1 MTLRLQRDI
10 ATIKNTLLQMSS
22 LVEEAVKSALLAC
35 QQQNPDL
42 ARLVI
47 ERDEEIDA
55 IQMKIDEYVL
65 ESLALQQPM
74 AVDLRFLTSAQQIAG
89 QLERVGDHAVNLS
102 EEIVYLMGKTGSVC
116 LLSPGLRDMATL
128 AVSMLA
134 DSINA
139 FVYGDSALA
148 REVRRRD
155 KRVDELYRHVFT
167 EEIISMQQG
176 SHEIVPGVYHII
188 LALNIERIADLATNI
203 AEDVIYLV
211 EGRLVRHDESE
222 VSEVSD
228 VHGKVKEEMDKEGIR
243 EKKGRPEPLECLE
256 RHAKYVCDAIDQS
269 MRAFTAYCDGDGE
282 GFRLYLEKTREL
294 EQAAD
299 LVKRNV
305 RSHLPRGVIM
315 PIDKFELFQYLNEQ
329 DDVANTA
336 EDIMDWL
343 SYRTVVIGE
352 PLKREYHRLY
362 SQCIDITGVLFEIIK
377 DARVYFQLG
386 DEEVRVRIKQGI
398 RRMRDEETKAD
409 GMEHRIKKVIFETYT
424 EDLFPVYF
432 LVRLVELIGRTADH
446 AVGAADVMRS
456 MIAR

>member
-10 ATIKNTLLQMSS
+10 STIKNTLLQMSS

-65 ESLALQQPM
+65 EALALQQPM

-102 EEIVYLMGKTGSVC
+102 EEIVHIMGKTGSVC
-116 LLSPGLRDMATL
+116 ILSPGLRDMANL

-148 REVRRRD
+148 REVRMRD

-167 EEIISMQQG
+167 EEITSMQQG
-176 SHEIVPGVYHII
+176 GHEIVPGVYLII

-222 VSEVSD
+222 VSD
-228 VHGKVKEEMDKEGIR
+228 VHGKAKKEMDKEGIC

-256 RHAKYVCDAIDQS
+256 RHAKYVCDALDHS
-269 MRAFTAYCDGDGE
+269 MRAFTAYCDGDSE

-305 RSHLPRGVIM
+305 RSHLPKGVIM

-352 PLKREYHRLY
+352 SLKREYHRLY
-362 SQCIDITGVLFEIIK
+362 SQCINITGMLFDIIK
-377 DARVYFQLG
+377 DARAYFQVG
-386 DEEVRVRIKQGI
+386 DEEVRVRMKREI

-409 GMEHRIKKVIFETYT
+409 GMEHRIKQIIFDTYA

>member
-1 MTLRLQRDI
+1 MTMRLQRDI
-10 ATIKNTLLQMSS
+10 AIIKNTLLQMSS

-35 QQQNPDL
+35 RKQDSDL
-42 ARLVI
+42 ARRVI
-47 ERDEEIDA
+47 EIDDEIDA

-65 ESLALQQPM
+65 ETLALQQPM
-74 AVDLRFLTSAQQIAG
+74 AVDLRFLTSAQQIAI

-102 EEIVYLMGKTGSVC
+102 EESVQLMSKTGSVC
-116 LLSPGLRDMATL
+116 ILSHGLRDMATL

-139 FVYGDSALA
+139 FVYGDSVLA

-176 SHEIVPGVYHII
+176 GHEILPGVYHII
-188 LALNIERIADLATNI
+188 QALNIERIADLATNI

-211 EGRLVRHDESE
+211 EGRIIRHNEAETSGIP
-222 VSEVSD
+222 
-228 VHGKVKEEMDKEGIR
+228 GKAGREMDKEGIC
-243 EKKGRPEPLECLE
+243 EKKGRPEPLESLE
-256 RHAKYVCDAIDQS
+256 RHAKYVIDALDQS
-269 MRAFTAYCDGDGE
+269 SHAFLAYCDGDRE
-282 GFRLYLEKTREL
+282 GFLRHLEKTREL

-343 SYRTVVIGE
+343 SYREVTIGE
-352 PLKREYHRLY
+352 PLRGEYHWLFI
-362 SQCIDITGVLFEIIK
+362 QCIGIAAALTEIIK
-377 DARVYFQLG
+377 DARSYFKAG
-386 DEEVRVRIKQGI
+386 DEEVRVRIKQRI